1 MISTNSVLETSM
13 YCTRIN
19 IIRKSKLLDPS
30 KPLKPGMLNQ
40 LENQGTLNTYK
51 AVNRVVK
58 YLESIQIIPF
68 SVIKGIA
75 FSMYI

>member
-1 MISTNSVLETSM
+1 MVKTRMIRTWV
-13 YCTRIN
+13 N
-19 IIRKSKLLDPS
+19 IIRESELFDSSQALEPRV
-30 KPLKPGMLNQ
+30 LNQ
-40 LENQGTLNTYK
+40 FKNQGTLYTYK

-68 SVIKGIA
+68 STIKGIA

>member
-1 MISTNSVLETSM
+1 
-13 YCTRIN
+13 
-19 IIRKSKLLDPS
+19 
-30 KPLKPGMLNQ
+30 MLNQ